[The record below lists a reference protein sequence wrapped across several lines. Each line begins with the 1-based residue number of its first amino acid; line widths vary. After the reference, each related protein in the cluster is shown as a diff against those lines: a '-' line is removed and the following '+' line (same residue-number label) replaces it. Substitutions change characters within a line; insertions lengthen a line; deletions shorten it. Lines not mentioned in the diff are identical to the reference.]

1 MKGNQCKN
9 QKNHGERSALL
20 FDNQETI
27 RQSMVTNFLSVATK
41 VLGGQERSQDSYEG
55 GGLMK
60 AMFKAVLLVDSKG
73 LETQLA
79 TAL

>member
-1 MKGNQCKN
+1 
-9 QKNHGERSALL
+9 
-20 FDNQETI
+20 
-27 RQSMVTNFLSVATK
+27 MVTNFLSVATK
-41 VLGGQERSQDSYEG
+41 ERSYDSYEG

-60 AMFKAVLLVDSKG
+60 EMFKAILLVACKG